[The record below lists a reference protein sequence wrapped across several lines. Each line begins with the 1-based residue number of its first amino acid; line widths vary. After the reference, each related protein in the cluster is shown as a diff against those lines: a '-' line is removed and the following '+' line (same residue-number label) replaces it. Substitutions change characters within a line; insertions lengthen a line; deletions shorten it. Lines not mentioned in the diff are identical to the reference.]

1 MERSAELL
9 IGNVGNFTLVGSEN
23 NSLAGMELGFDFEAA
38 KRAHRSNRVKIRSLI
53 SDAHTTNLD
62 KRMTDP
68 KLCELGKWLASAG
81 QQYSS
86 NPVFHSLQQSHDNYH
101 AYIGKI
107 FQHKEIGDHDGANQM
122 ADKIEEM
129 VNQVISLIDQF
140 QAEVVKGS
148 QASGSGRVLLDMR
161 VAS

>member
-1 MERSAELL
+1 M
-9 IGNVGNFTLVGSEN
+9 
-23 NSLAGMELGFDFEAA
+23 
-38 KRAHRSNRVKIRSLI
+38 
-53 SDAHTTNLD
+53 
-62 KRMTDP
+62 
-68 KLCELGKWLASAG
+68 
-81 QQYSS
+81 
-86 NPVFHSLQQSHDNYH
+86 FHSLQQSHDNYH
-101 AYIGKI
+101 AYIVKI